1 LEWTPSEPSL
11 KKAHLESLLD
21 RTERGESFVITRHG
35 RPVAHLAPADA
46 ARDQQDIDAAII
58 GLQEFAASHILDV
71 DWKAL
76 RDTGRKW

>member
-1 LEWTPSEPSL
+1 MDTVGAFAA
-11 KKAHLESLLD
+11 KTHLASLLD

-35 RPVAHLAPADA
+35 RPVAHLVPAAD

-58 GLQEFAASHILDV
+58 GLKEFAACHILDV

>member
-1 LEWTPSEPSL
+1 MDTIGAFA
-11 KKAHLESLLD
+11 KKAHLGSLLD

-35 RPVAHLAPADA
+35 RPVAHLAPAAA